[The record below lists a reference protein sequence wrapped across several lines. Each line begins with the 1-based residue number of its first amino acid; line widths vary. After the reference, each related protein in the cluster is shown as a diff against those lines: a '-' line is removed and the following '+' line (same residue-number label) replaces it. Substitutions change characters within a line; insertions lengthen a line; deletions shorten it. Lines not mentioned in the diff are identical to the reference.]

1 MGMCKYFNQISWCA
15 HVLGDKMCCFAN
27 KEHELKCQ
35 YKSILLK
42 SHISGLD
49 FKSSHQEHFVVM
61 IIVWTTPAAG
71 FIQHSTPLSLYR
83 NGFFLFKKNEHIL
96 KKNTFNAN
104 VQLRFLSARLRPFFF
119 QLTGT
124 ELEAG
129 GLLLDKKPG
138 QLPGAKLLVTSVH
151 SGDKW
156 QILWWQWTR
165 ECSYTFW
172 FPPKGVPCATLG
184 RVSYYFCFPSEKNT
198 FCWEIKYLG
207 YRISLVSWRG
217 GCFEDPF
224 ACSPRTV

>member
-1 MGMCKYFNQISWCA
+1 M
-15 HVLGDKMCCFAN
+15 
-27 KEHELKCQ
+27 
-35 YKSILLK
+35 
-42 SHISGLD
+42 
-49 FKSSHQEHFVVM
+49 
-61 IIVWTTPAAG
+61 
-71 FIQHSTPLSLYR
+71 
-83 NGFFLFKKNEHIL
+83 
-96 KKNTFNAN
+96 
-104 VQLRFLSARLRPFFF
+104 QLRFLSARLRPFFF

-224 ACSPRTV
+224 ACSPRTSRNTCGCMTPAAVFQKVLLWCHFLCCKSTRNVS